1 MKGKSLDLVIIGTS
15 ILVAVGAIA
24 WIKSSVDQQTRFQVE
39 TVTVQAEI
47 EEFEKQIGSFESE
60 IPKLDKRLDSIE
72 AKIEQ
77 TLKKRKLAETQLVEL
92 IARYKELQSE
102 RNKADELT
110 AKVEAMLE
118 NTIYMLERIT
128 GGKLSTALPIAN

>member
-1 MKGKSLDLVIIGTS
+1 MKSKSLDLAIIGGAV
-15 ILVAVGAIA
+15 LVAIGSIV
-24 WIKSSVDQQTRFQVE
+24 WIKSSIDEQTRYQVE

-47 EEFEKQIGSFESE
+47 EEFDKQITSFESE
-60 IPKLDKRLDSIE
+60 IPRLDKRLDSIE

-77 TLKKRKLAETQLVEL
+77 TLKERKFADTQLVEL
-92 IARYKELQSE
+92 MARYKELQSE

-110 AKVEAMLE
+110 EKVEAMLE

-128 GGKLSTALPIAN
+128 GDKPAT